1 MEKNVREK
9 IDLINQKIKELNAL
23 YRLAAYKSN
32 ISDGEINIWSALLNG
47 DEEYSQQDLA
57 ELLFL
62 PKQTVNSLINRMI
75 RKGFVSLEH
84 APGTRN
90 RKVIHLT
97 EEGRSFGEQQVKWI
111 FQAEQKAMED
121 TDLVEIM
128 AYISMLEK
136 YIVRFRKEIQGKQ

>member
-1 MEKNVREK
+1 MERNVREK